1 MFRAAA
7 DGRIK
12 IETQD
17 VDIKDIETV
26 WNADTQSE
34 KRLVVRF

>member
-1 MFRAAA
+1 MFRAAV

-17 VDIKDIETV
+17 VDIKDIE
-26 WNADTQSE
+26 NGME
-34 KRLVVRF
+34 RLVVRI